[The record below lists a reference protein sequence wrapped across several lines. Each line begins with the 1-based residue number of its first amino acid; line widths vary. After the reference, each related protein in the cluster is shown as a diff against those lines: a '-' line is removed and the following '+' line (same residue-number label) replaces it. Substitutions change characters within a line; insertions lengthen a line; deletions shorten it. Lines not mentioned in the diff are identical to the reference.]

1 MQERQ
6 ETWVPSLGREYPLEK
21 EITNHSNMLAC
32 RIPWTEEHCGLQ
44 SMGSQKAGCDWSH
57 SAWHTTWENTPLP
70 WLVLGVTNQVN
81 AGTIPYFAWSVTNQ
95 APGAGHG
102 KYKRKPNGKKR
113 TKGEEYR
120 SQVVE
125 SMVQGLI
132 FERKKKKSSGKII
145 HNRCTK
151 LIISWC
157 IFELVGLFKIIHGRG
172 TRTYCV
178 QNNLMFLEAKIIS
191 LSIF

>member
-1 MQERQ
+1 MRIKVKER
-6 ETWVPSLGREYPLEK
+6 EKSMLRFWSYLEMYIDTSEK

-57 SAWHTTWENTPLP
+57 SAWHITWENTPLP

-95 APGAGHG
+95 APGAGHR

-113 TKGEEYR
+113 TKGDEYR

-132 FERKKKKSSGKII
+132 FERKKKKKQ
-145 HNRCTK
+145 
-151 LIISWC
+151 W
-157 IFELVGLFKIIHGRG
+157 
-172 TRTYCV
+172 
-178 QNNLMFLEAKIIS
+178 QNNS
-191 LSIF
+191 